1 MSRSIESVKPVQG
14 GTYIDGADRE
24 GYVDRPMRLLGVQHE
39 AQARFG
45 PRWVVEA
52 AMLDSGEKV
61 LIALAGNQTRDTM
74 FGQVREALDADGA
87 DAFEPMCLYLQDR
100 PGGNSFWS
108 LRSATDAEVEAAA
121 LADLTDP
128 ADEGDEP
135 DEPTG
140 SDDPGENDEAATEA
154 VKGKRGK

>member
-24 GYVDRPMRLLGVQHE
+24 GYVDRPMKLIGVQRE
-39 AQARFG
+39 SAARFG
-45 PRWVVEA
+45 PRWVIEA

-61 LIALAGNQTRDTM
+61 LIALAANATRDTM
-74 FGQVREALDADGA
+74 FTQVRDDLAADGA
-87 DAFEPMCLYLQDR
+87 DAYDPVCLYRQDR
-100 PGGNSFWS
+100 EGGNAFWT
-108 LRSATDAEVEAAA
+108 LRSATDDEIEAAA
-121 LADLTDP
+121 LSDLESPED
-128 ADEGDEP
+128 

>member
-100 PGGNSFWS
+100 PGGNAFWS
-108 LRSATDAEVEAAA
+108 LRSATDDEVEAAA
-121 LADLTDP
+121 LADLDG
-128 ADEGDEP
+128 DEGDEP
-135 DEPTG
+135 DEATG
-140 SDDPGENDEAATEA
+140 SDDPGELDEAATA
-154 VKGKRGK
+154 AAGKGKRGK